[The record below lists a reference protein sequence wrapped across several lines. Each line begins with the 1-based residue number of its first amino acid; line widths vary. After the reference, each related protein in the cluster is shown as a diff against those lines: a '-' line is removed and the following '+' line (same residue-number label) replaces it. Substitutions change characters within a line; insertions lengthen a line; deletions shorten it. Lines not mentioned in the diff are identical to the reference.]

1 MKNIEQAP
9 CLHYITTMRILVNLT
24 ITTLLLLGNYRIIT
38 TMNRFT
44 DNRGQVLLWV
54 LFWTIFWGYILYR
67 YNRNKVKRER

>member
-1 MKNIEQAP
+1 
-9 CLHYITTMRILVNLT
+9 MRILVNLT
-24 ITTLLLLGNYRIIT
+24 ITILLLLGNYRIIT

-44 DNRGQVLLWV
+44 DNRGQVLLWL